1 MSLDKPNWA
10 NKCKATL
17 GCGIRNK
24 CSWNLRGWVQ
34 LTSTIQHIIKIGH
47 DFTEVWNLKGQNL
60 IFKSVLLRVSGP
72 ALGVCCAGPWF
83 LSINSTN
90 NHDTRQH
97 IDNAIKDCTAYYEG
111 NQNSYRASLASQQWT
126 CGELPSCFQTVAQ
139 IKHRCHPSR
148 WIQICCHPLRE
159 QSKPVTKKET
169 SQARNYN
176 TTHIR
181 ALLWQHNNNY
191 MYALRS
197 HCP

>member
-90 NHDTRQH
+90 NHDTRQQTH
-97 IDNAIKDCTAYYEG
+97 RQRYQRLYSILRRQSEFLPCFFGKSTVNLWRT
-111 NQNSYRASLASQQWT
+111 SLVFPDSCPNKAP
-126 CGELPSCFQTVAQ
+126 LPSITMNPNLLSSAKRAVKACNEERN
-139 IKHRCHPSR
+139 KS
-148 WIQICCHPLRE
+148 
-159 QSKPVTKKET
+159 SKEL
-169 SQARNYN
+169 QYN
-176 TTHIR
+176 TH
-181 ALLWQHNNNY
+181 
-191 MYALRS
+191 
-197 HCP
+197 